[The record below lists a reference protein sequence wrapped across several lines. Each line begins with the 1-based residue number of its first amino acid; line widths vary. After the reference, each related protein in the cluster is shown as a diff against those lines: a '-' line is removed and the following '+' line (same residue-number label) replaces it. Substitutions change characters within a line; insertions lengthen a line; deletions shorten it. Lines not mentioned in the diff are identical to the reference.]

1 MWRIAVEHEKP
12 LRRWWAAGRAL
23 GSRAAPIAAGGGGA
37 VFDQKYFRVDVAV
50 GPKHHGVG

>member
-1 MWRIAVEHEKP
+1 MWRIAVEHET